1 MDLEDLPHDLLDP
14 ISNGQIRGVPP
25 EKWCFLDTETTGLAG
40 GSGTYAFLVGV
51 GRITPQGFRVRQ
63 FFMRDFGEEA
73 SQLSALT
80 EHLKQFE
87 VLITYNGRTYDQ
99 PLLETRFRMVRQR
112 PPFSSLEHLD
122 LLFGARRLWNL
133 RFDSCRLVELENQ
146 ILGVERQGDLP
157 GELIPYVYFEYVR
170 THEIFR
176 LLPVFHH
183 NAIDILTL
191 ACLTAIVPRAF
202 HRLATPSFRTAPK
215 WWAWRAGGGKPSSMK
230 TRWRCFARPSSKNL
244 SDELLFRTLWDIAAL
259 EKKLGREHAALPVL
273 TDLAASRNPWRAAA
287 FVELAKYYER
297 RERNYALA
305 LEMTRSALEL
315 EPSEALERRAARLEK
330 RVDVPKTS
338 RLDDEN
344 ISAVAG
350 CSDFVLSLTSC
361 AKSPKLDVSLSLDK
375 QNADLIFVKVKVVN
389 TEDRATVPIAIE
401 VTGQDGNQRPL
412 GQSQHAAASG
422 RVRAEPEGAA
432 RDHQA
437 VESSSR
443 RRANHPDRQRTGTWI
458 FVKNRTRG
466 KSLCRLRPVR
476 ASYSKALSSLQASPC
491 DSATP
496 GCVMCPAYVFTP
508 TRIAALSRQA
518 CSSPLAHNSAR

>member
-1 MDLEDLPHDLLDP
+1 M
-14 ISNGQIRGVPP
+14 
-25 EKWCFLDTETTGLAG
+25 AG
-40 GSGTYAFLVGV
+40 GSGTYAFLIGV

-87 VLITYNGRTYDQ
+87 VLITYNGRTFDQ
-99 PLLETRFRMVRQR
+99 PLLETRFRMARQR

-157 GELIPYVYFEYVR
+157 GEMIPYVYFEYVR

-176 LLPVFHH
+176 LMPVFHH

-202 HRLATPSFRTAPK
+202 HARI
-215 WWAWRAGGGKPSSMK
+215 
-230 TRWRCFARPSSKNL
+230 RPSSRTALKWSGLARWWRQAEQHENALALFRQAVEKNL

-315 EPSEALERRAARLEK
+315 EPSEALQRRAARLEK
-330 RVDVPKTS
+330 RVWTRS
-338 RLDDEN
+338 EN
-344 ISAVAG
+344 IEAHMMKTFLLLLVVVALDG
-350 CSDFVLSLTSC
+350 LREAAQAGRQLEPRQAKRRCHLREGESGEHRRSRHGSDRHRSDRPGGEPTAIGTRPARCCIPPAFVL
-361 AKSPKLDVSLSLDK
+361 
-375 QNADLIFVKVKVVN
+375 
-389 TEDRATVPIAIE
+389 
-401 VTGQDGNQRPL
+401 NQERT
-412 GQSQHAAASG
+412 
-422 RVRAEPEGAA
+422 A
-432 RDHQA
+432 RDYQT
-437 VESSSR
+437 VESSR
-443 RRANHPDRQRTGTWI
+443 RRRSNHADRERTG
-458 FVKNRTRG
+458 
-466 KSLCRLRPVR
+466 
-476 ASYSKALSSLQASPC
+476 
-491 DSATP
+491 
-496 GCVMCPAYVFTP
+496 
-508 TRIAALSRQA
+508 
-518 CSSPLAHNSAR
+518 ARDFC

>member
-1 MDLEDLPHDLLDP
+1 MSDFQEQLAYLRKRIARIDKKYTSPKRSVPIPNPQSPIPTPEDWLHGEEIVTPLGVHYETERLYERQRRHGSVGIVDLEALPHDLLNS
-14 ISNGQIRGVPP
+14 ISNGQIGRVPP

-87 VLITYNGRTYDQ
+87 VMITYNGRTFDQ

-202 HRLATPSFRTAPK
+202 DSPGQAEFSHGAEMVGLARWWRQAEQHENALALFRQAIE
-215 WWAWRAGGGKPSSMK
+215 
-230 TRWRCFARPSSKNL
+230 KNL

-273 TDLAASRNPWRAAA
+273 TDLAASSNPWRAAA

-305 LEMTRSALEL
+305 LEMTRSAMEL
-315 EPSEALERRAARLEK
+315 EPSEALKRRAARLEK
-330 RVDVPKTS
+330 RAAVPKTS
-338 RLDDEN
+338 RL
-344 ISAVAG
+344 I
-350 CSDFVLSLTSC
+350 
-361 AKSPKLDVSLSLDK
+361 
-375 QNADLIFVKVKVVN
+375 
-389 TEDRATVPIAIE
+389 
-401 VTGQDGNQRPL
+401 
-412 GQSQHAAASG
+412 
-422 RVRAEPEGAA
+422 
-432 RDHQA
+432 
-437 VESSSR
+437 
-443 RRANHPDRQRTGTWI
+443 
-458 FVKNRTRG
+458 
-466 KSLCRLRPVR
+466 
-476 ASYSKALSSLQASPC
+476 
-491 DSATP
+491 
-496 GCVMCPAYVFTP
+496 
-508 TRIAALSRQA
+508 
-518 CSSPLAHNSAR
+518 